1 MVDESMKNAMR
12 QWTIAQPIVSSFVSA
27 MVRDYSARDD
37 LMQDIAIAVL
47 ESFDRYDPSQPFAAW
62 AIGVARNQVRLY
74 FRTLHRDRLRFSDSI
89 IDLLS
94 EDFSKISTSELH
106 RLEHLQTCV
115 DKLDARAKELCQARY
130 SENQK
135 PAQIAQWLG
144 GSPNGVAKA
153 LQRIREQLKDCI
165 QRHVQLDG
173 GSP

>member
-1 MVDESMKNAMR
+1 
-12 QWTIAQPIVSSFVSA
+12 
-27 MVRDYSARDD
+27 
-37 LMQDIAIAVL
+37 MQDIAIAVL

-115 DKLDARAKELCQARY
+115 DKLD
-130 SENQK
+130 
-135 PAQIAQWLG
+135 G
-144 GSPNGVAKA
+144 GSP
-153 LQRIREQLKDCI
+153 
-165 QRHVQLDG
+165 
-173 GSP
+173 

>member
-106 RLEHLQTCV
+106 RLEYLQTCV

>member
-1 MVDESMKNAMR
+1 VVDESMKNAMR
-12 QWTIAQPIVSSFVSA
+12 QWTIAQPLVSSFVSA

-115 DKLDARAKELCQARY
+115 DKLD
-130 SENQK
+130 
-135 PAQIAQWLG
+135 G
-144 GSPNGVAKA
+144 GSP
-153 LQRIREQLKDCI
+153 
-165 QRHVQLDG
+165 
-173 GSP
+173 

>member
-62 AIGVARNQVRLY
+62 AIGVARNRVRLY

-106 RLEHLQTCV
+106 RLEYLQTCV

>member
-1 MVDESMKNAMR
+1 VVDESMKNAMR

-27 MVRDYSARDD
+27 MVRDYSAADD

-62 AIGVARNQVRLY
+62 AIGVARNRVRLY

-115 DKLDARAKELCQARY
+115 DKLD
-130 SENQK
+130 
-135 PAQIAQWLG
+135 G
-144 GSPNGVAKA
+144 GSP
-153 LQRIREQLKDCI
+153 
-165 QRHVQLDG
+165 
-173 GSP
+173 

>member
-1 MVDESMKNAMR
+1 MKNAMR

-62 AIGVARNQVRLY
+62 AIGVARNRVRLY

-106 RLEHLQTCV
+106 RLEYLQTCV